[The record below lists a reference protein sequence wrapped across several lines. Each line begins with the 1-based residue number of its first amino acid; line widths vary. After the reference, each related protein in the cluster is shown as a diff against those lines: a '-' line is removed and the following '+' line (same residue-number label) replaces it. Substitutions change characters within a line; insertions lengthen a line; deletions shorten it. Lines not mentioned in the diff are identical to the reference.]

1 MLEIPVIRWGKEYES
16 MTKMDVVHFETGE
29 TLARVH
35 EANGGLIKMDM
46 KKAKKARE
54 ILRQFS
60 IQELVDKCAVAGEL
74 YDCRWVMGS
83 RIRTASAT
91 CSQRRRDFPSTC
103 AVST

>member
-1 MLEIPVIRWGKEYES
+1 MLEIPVIRWGKEYQS

-54 ILRQFS
+54 ILR
-60 IQELVDKCAVAGEL
+60 
-74 YDCRWVMGS
+74 
-83 RIRTASAT
+83 
-91 CSQRRRDFPSTC
+91 
-103 AVST
+103 